1 MRYCVRRYQGTRK
14 RRGIITTN
22 THAIYIRPT
31 NLVYYIL
38 QTSCVPDL
46 QNGNA
51 IAAINSTSR
60 PGVRSSPSRLLAAAA
75 ASAPA
80 ERPVILVAEKLGAGG
95 VEMLKQVGDVDCS
108 YNLSKEDLLE
118 KIKGVDAIV
127 IRSATRVDRSVFE
140 ASNGR
145 LRVVGR
151 AGVGIDNV
159 DLAAASEYGCLV
171 VNAPTANTVAAAE
184 HGIALLCS
192 LARNVAQAD
201 VSMKEG
207 RWDRSKYVGV
217 SMVGKTLAIMG
228 FGKVGGEV
236 ARRAK
241 GLGMNVVAYDPYAS
255 EERAAALGATLVS
268 FDDALAQGDFFSL
281 HMPLTPQTK
290 GIFGAECFAKIKK
303 GARIINVA
311 RGGVIDDAALAAA
324 LDAGQVAGA
333 ALDVFEPEPPSPENP
348 LIGRPDVICTPH
360 LGASTVEAQE
370 EVAYEIAEA
379 VLGALRGE
387 LTSSVVNAP
396 MVAPEVLRELQPFT
410 SLANGLGR
418 AAVQL
423 VSAAGFTDVY
433 VTYHSPRGDDLDTRL
448 LRAMVVKGI
457 LEATTTATVNIVNAD
472 LLAKNRGLRIVET
485 VVPSEGASIL
495 GEIEVALGTND
506 SKFSSA
512 VDPTSGR
519 ISVSGTVKA
528 GGVPF
533 LTRIG
538 VFDVDLAAEGEVI
551 LVRQTDQPGIIA
563 GVSSE
568 LANNAINISYMTV
581 SRVRDGSNEAI
592 MAIGVDGQPDNQVLS
607 ALAQVKG
614 VQEVTSFTENAL
626 V

>member
-1 MRYCVRRYQGTRK
+1 
-14 RRGIITTN
+14 
-22 THAIYIRPT
+22 
-31 NLVYYIL
+31 
-38 QTSCVPDL
+38 
-46 QNGNA
+46 
-51 IAAINSTSR
+51 
-60 PGVRSSPSRLLAAAA
+60 
-75 ASAPA
+75 
-80 ERPVILVAEKLGAGG
+80 
-95 VEMLKQVGDVDCS
+95 MLKQAGEVDTS
-108 YNLSKEDLLE
+108 LGLSKEELLD

-140 ASNGR
+140 AAAGR

-159 DLAAASEYGCLV
+159 DLAAASEYGCIV

-184 HGIALLCS
+184 HGIALLCA

-201 VSMKEG
+201 KSMKEG

-217 SMVGKTLAIMG
+217 SVVGKTLAVMG

-241 GLGMNVVAYDPYAS
+241 GLGMNVIAYDPYAS
-255 EERAAALGATLVS
+255 EERAAALGVQLVS
-268 FDDALAQGDFFSL
+268 FDDALATGDFFSL

-290 GIFGAECFAKIKK
+290 GLFGNETFSKMKK

-311 RGGVIDDAALAAA
+311 RGGVIDDHALASA
-324 LDAGQVAGA
+324 LESGQIAGA
-333 ALDVFEPEPPSPENP
+333 ALDVFEPEPPSPDNP
-348 LIGRPDVICTPH
+348 LVGRPDVICTPH

-370 EVAYEIAEA
+370 EVAYEIAGA
-379 VLGALRGE
+379 VSSALRGE
-387 LTSSVVNAP
+387 LTSSVINAP
-396 MVAPEVLRELQPFT
+396 MVAPEVLKELQPFT

-423 VSAAGFTDVY
+423 VSSTGFTEVF

-472 LLAKNRGLRIVET
+472 LLAKRRGLRIVET
-485 VVPSEGASIL
+485 VVPSEGSFLL
-495 GEIEVALGTND
+495 GEIEVSLNTND

-512 VDPTSGR
+512 VDPETNR
-519 ISVSGTVKA
+519 ITVSGTVKS
-528 GGVPF
+528 GNVPF

-538 VFDVDLAAEGEVI
+538 AFDVDIAAEGEVL

-563 GVSSE
+563 GVSTE
-568 LANNAINISYMTV
+568 LAANQINVSYMTV
-581 SRVRDGSNEAI
+581 SRVLDGSNEAI
-592 MAIGVDGQPDNQVLS
+592 MAIGVDGQPDSSVMH
-607 ALAQVKG
+607 ALASVNG
-614 VQEVTSFTENAL
+614 VQEVTSLTESA
-626 V
+626 

>member
-1 MRYCVRRYQGTRK
+1 MQLFSRSKHYQA
-14 RRGIITTN
+14 
-22 THAIYIRPT
+22 HA
-31 NLVYYIL
+31 
-38 QTSCVPDL
+38 
-46 QNGNA
+46 
-51 IAAINSTSR
+51 SR
-60 PGVRSSPSRLLAAAA
+60 IKTIAAAA
-75 ASAPA
+75 PSSD
-80 ERPVILVAEKLGAGG
+80 RPVILVAEKLGAGG
-95 VEMLKQVGDVDCS
+95 VEMLKQAGEVDTS
-108 YNLSKEDLLE
+108 LGLSKEELLD

-140 ASNGR
+140 AAAGR

-159 DLAAASEYGCLV
+159 DLAAASEYGCIV

-184 HGIALLCS
+184 HGIALLCA

-201 VSMKEG
+201 KSMKEG

-217 SMVGKTLAIMG
+217 SVVGKTLAVMG

-241 GLGMNVVAYDPYAS
+241 GLGMNVIAYDPYAS
-255 EERAAALGATLVS
+255 EERAAALGVQLVS
-268 FDDALAQGDFFSL
+268 FDDALATGDFFSL

-290 GIFGAECFAKIKK
+290 GLFGNETFSKMKK

-311 RGGVIDDAALAAA
+311 RGGVIDDHALASA
-324 LDAGQVAGA
+324 LESGQIAGA
-333 ALDVFEPEPPSPENP
+333 ALDVFEPEPPSPDNP
-348 LIGRPDVICTPH
+348 LVGRPDVICTPH

-370 EVAYEIAEA
+370 EVAYEIAGA
-379 VLGALRGE
+379 VSSALRGE
-387 LTSSVVNAP
+387 LTSSVINAP
-396 MVAPEVLRELQPFT
+396 MVAPEVLKELQPFT

-423 VSAAGFTDVY
+423 VSSTGFTEVF

-472 LLAKNRGLRIVET
+472 LLAKRRGLRIVET
-485 VVPSEGASIL
+485 VVPSEGSFLL
-495 GEIEVALGTND
+495 GEIEVSLNTND

-512 VDPTSGR
+512 VDPETNR
-519 ISVSGTVKA
+519 ITVSGTVKS
-528 GGVPF
+528 GNVPF

-538 VFDVDLAAEGEVI
+538 AFDVDIAAEGEVL

-563 GVSSE
+563 GVSTE
-568 LANNAINISYMTV
+568 LAANQINVSYMTV
-581 SRVRDGSNEAI
+581 SRVLDGSNEAI
-592 MAIGVDGQPDNQVLS
+592 MAIGVDGQPDSSVMH
-607 ALAQVKG
+607 ALASVNG
-614 VQEVTSFTENAL
+614 VQEVTSLTESA
-626 V
+626 